1 MPSAPLERPETPRE
15 HSAESGAG
23 DLSQDQGWRSAW
35 PRHRQHMGQLR
46 QGRSLV
52 PALEPSCCVGAKQPQ
67 QRNVLAEASA
77 KGSKSLNGVGAATA
91 MKLLIVDF
99 RPRRCYGLLKH
110 GEAMRRGH
118 VARGLE
124 GDWPAGRKQR
134 RSAPVAAQAPA
145 AMAKWPR

>member
-1 MPSAPLERPETPRE
+1 
-15 HSAESGAG
+15 
-23 DLSQDQGWRSAW
+23 
-35 PRHRQHMGQLR
+35 MGQLG

-77 KGSKSLNGVGAATA
+77 KGSKSLDGVGAATA

-99 RPRRCYGLLKH
+99 RPRQGRYGLLKH

-124 GDWPAGRKQR
+124 RRLARGQETKSVGASGRPSPGGHGQVASMNWIEGAAVEQDEGPGPASDGFVPIHRQ
-134 RSAPVAAQAPA
+134 
-145 AMAKWPR
+145 